1 MQEKEQFE
9 GTNWGIL
16 GKKGKLGINEEQF
29 GEKGGS
35 RGVKR
40 DMWWKKGIWGD
51 KGDLGD
57 KKGDLGE
64 KKGESGGKWRI
75 WH

>member
-1 MQEKEQFE
+1 M
-9 GTNWGIL
+9 GR
-16 GKKGKLGINEEQF
+16 NEEQF

-35 RGVKR
+35 QGVKR